1 LASSAPGPA
10 TNEPPVARRR
20 ARRDSEIS
28 TWCES
33 KAIVYNQT
41 RVVSGLMRRSN
52 LRPTHGMRPPCI
64 ARGGVCGPGLRI
76 DSEVGLPP
84 QAYFDHN
91 VYSHDYLVGQ
101 MLAKPP
107 YTRFRCVTP
116 F

>member
-1 LASSAPGPA
+1 
-10 TNEPPVARRR
+10 
-20 ARRDSEIS
+20 
-28 TWCES
+28 
-33 KAIVYNQT
+33 
-41 RVVSGLMRRSN
+41 MRRSN

-91 VYSHDYLVGQ
+91 VYSHDYLVAQ

-116 F
+116 FWDNSARRAKGAWIIHKSRPKVYERWLREMIQTLSICSKATSGCSS